1 MEENKLDK
9 ASTPSRKPE
18 KTLTEEQR
26 QKRKKMLVYP
36 LMFLLFVGS
45 MWLIFAPSAKDK
57 KKEEQGQKFNTDMPL
72 PTGTGIIGDKQKAY
86 EHAKME
92 DKQKERNSTMQ
103 DLASLFGNGKENAEK
118 GVGLTNAETGTQPAY
133 TSIGGGSYRPRQ
145 TIQSSATA
153 YQTMNRTLGNF
164 YESPKEDS
172 KKEELQQRIDELEK
186 RLASQETPK
195 STMNDQVAL
204 LEKSYEL
211 AAKYMPSGQT
221 GQTVQTSSSGEK
233 MHTEKKRNGN
243 ASNGKT
249 GITPVTQVTTKLVS
263 ALAQPMSDTA
273 FVTAYSQS
281 RNAGFYTAVGNS
293 LSQEKNTI
301 AACIHGDQTL
311 IDGQTVRLRILE
323 PMNVRGIVVPRNS
336 IITGATKL
344 QGERL
349 NISITSLEYG
359 GTITPVEL
367 SVFDNDGQEGI
378 FIPNSME
385 SSAIKEV
392 AANMGTSLGSSI
404 NISTNAGAQLASDLG
419 KGAILGT
426 SQYIAKK
433 MRTVKVHLKAG
444 YKVMLYQPE
453 N

>member
-9 ASTPSRKPE
+9 ASTTPRKPE

-57 KKEEQGQKFNTDMPL
+57 KKEEQGHKFNTDMPL
-72 PTGTGIIGDKQKAY
+72 PTDAGIIGDKQKAY

-103 DLASLFGNGKENAEK
+103 DLASLFGDRKETEEK
-118 GVGLTNAETGTQPAY
+118 SAGLTSSETGKQPAY
-133 TSIGGGSYRPRQ
+133 ASNGSGSYRPRQ
-145 TIQSSATA
+145 TIQASATA

-164 YESPKEDS
+164 YETPKEDS

-211 AAKYMPSGQT
+211 AAKYMPAGQT

-281 RNAGFYTAVGNS
+281 RNTGFYTPVGNNA
-293 LSQEKNTI
+293 SQEKNTI

-323 PMNVRGIVVPRNS
+323 PMNVRGMVVPRNS
-336 IITGATKL
+336 VITGATKL

-349 NISITSLEYG
+349 NITITSLEYG
-359 GTITPVEL
+359 GTIIPVEL
-367 SVFDNDGQEGI
+367 SVFDNDGQEGV

-419 KGAILGT
+419 KGAIQGT

>member
-1 MEENKLDK
+1 MEQNNQEQ
-9 ASTPSRKPE
+9 PSKISIKPD
-18 KTLTEEQR
+18 KTLSEQQR

-57 KKEEQGQKFNTDMPL
+57 EKQQEKQKFNTEMPL
-72 PTGTGIIGDKQKAY
+72 PTNEGIIGDKQAAY
-86 EHAKME
+86 ENAQME

-103 DLASLFGNGKENAEK
+103 DLGSLFGNGDDATEK
-118 GVGLTNAETGTQPAY
+118 GNGLLNSETNRQQVY
-133 TSIGGGSYRPRQ
+133 VSGGGSYRPRQ

-153 YQTMNRTLGNF
+153 YQDMNRTLGHF
-164 YESPKEDS
+164 YETPKNDS

-186 RLASQETPK
+186 RLATQETPK
-195 STMNDQVAL
+195 STMNEQIAL

-211 AAKYMPSGQT
+211 AAKYMPGGQT
-221 GQTVQTSSSGEK
+221 GQSAKTFSSNEKAPTGKKGNGGTISGK
-233 MHTEKKRNGN
+233 
-243 ASNGKT
+243 A
-249 GITPVTQVTTKLVS
+249 GITPVTQVTTLLVS
-263 ALAQPMSDTA
+263 ALTQPMSDTA
-273 FVTAYSQS
+273 FISAYSQS
-281 RNAGFYTAVGNS
+281 RNAGFYTAVGIATTK
-293 LSQEKNTI
+293 EKNTI
-301 AACIHGDQTL
+301 AACIHGDQTVT
-311 IDGQTVRLRILE
+311 DGQTVRLRIQE
-323 PMNVRGIVVPRNS
+323 PMNAKGVIIPRNT
-336 IITGATKL
+336 IVACAAKV

-349 NISITSLEYG
+349 NLTITSLECG
-359 GTITPVEL
+359 GSIIPVEF

-392 AANMGTSLGSSI
+392 AANMGSSLGSSI

-419 KGAILGT
+419 KGAIQGT

-444 YKVMLYQPE
+444 YKVLLYQPE
-453 N
+453 D

>member
-9 ASTPSRKPE
+9 GSTTPRKPE

-45 MWLIFAPSAKDK
+45 MWLIFAPSAKN
-57 KKEEQGQKFNTDMPL
+57 KEKEQQGHKFNTDMPL
-72 PTGTGIIGDKQKAY
+72 PTDAGIIGDKKTAY

-103 DLASLFGNGKENAEK
+103 DLASLFGDRKETAEK
-118 GVGLTNAETGTQPAY
+118 NAGLTNTETGKQPLY

-164 YESPKEDS
+164 YESPKVDS
-172 KKEELQQRIDELEK
+172 KKEELQQRIDKLEK

-211 AAKYMPSGQT
+211 AAKYMPSGQA
-221 GQTVQTSSSGEK
+221 GQPVQTNSSGEK
-233 MHTEKKRNGN
+233 THQEKRR
-243 ASNGKT
+243 SETTSSGKT
-249 GITPVTQVTTKLVS
+249 GITPVTQVATKLVS

-281 RNAGFYTAVGNS
+281 RNVGFYTAVGTS
-293 LSQEKNTI
+293 ISQEKNTI

-311 IDGQTVRLRILE
+311 TDGHTVRLRILE
-323 PMNVRGIVVPRNS
+323 PMNIRGIVVPRNS

-367 SVFDNDGQEGI
+367 SVFDNDGQEGV

-419 KGAILGT
+419 KGAIQGT